1 MSHNTQECRMQVGR
15 RTFRAHKN
23 TPRMALE
30 NAAAACL
37 WLLRDKGRTLTAYS
51 SGSLSADR
59 RTNSNPANSIN
70 WMPAC
75 TTPAHHTA
83 THQYYMRALP
93 YPRPLNLTP

>member
-1 MSHNTQECRMQVGR
+1 MQVGR

-59 RTNSNPANSIN
+59 RTYSNPANSMN

-75 TTPAHHTA
+75 TTPAHHIAIIRVT
-83 THQYYMRALP
+83 
-93 YPRPLNLTP
+93 